1 MFYEFLIKKRPP
13 SLLVN
18 SLSHNP
24 AWTYFHALISVIR
37 VIFMSFKGEKV
48 INWQYL
54 TKKLLHTNAAA
65 GGDPQGD

>member
-1 MFYEFLIKKRPP
+1 M
-13 SLLVN
+13 SL
-18 SLSHNP
+18 
-24 AWTYFHALISVIR
+24 
-37 VIFMSFKGEKV
+37 KGEKV